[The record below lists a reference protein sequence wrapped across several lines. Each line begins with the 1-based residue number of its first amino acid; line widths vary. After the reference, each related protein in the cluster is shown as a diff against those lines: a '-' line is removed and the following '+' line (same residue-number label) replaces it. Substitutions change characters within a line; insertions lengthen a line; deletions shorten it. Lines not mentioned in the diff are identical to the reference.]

1 MKNQLTTQLREFYLS
16 QTEDYNPGKQIL
28 RKLGEMFYLLEA
40 EGFTYIFETK
50 YHTSKW
56 RTDIL
61 HKVHQGYTVQ
71 GNTYKVEQQVTM
83 TPYGAEK
90 EHCSF
95 KKFKSSLWLEALW
108 LMHNTGTHC
117 TLGREEAQT
126 NTETEFSV

>member
-83 TPYGAEK
+83 TPY
-90 EHCSF
+90 
-95 KKFKSSLWLEALW
+95 SLTEFAKNAIWPRVRVR
-108 LMHNTGTHC
+108 GTHSC
-117 TLGREEAQT
+117 RILVPQPGNELQFTSG
-126 NTETEFSV
+126 